1 MKNDILKSAKYYKD
15 KIKEQEE
22 AKIEN
27 FIIKNE
33 SIFKQINDIINDL
46 SCKGI
51 NSFDNYILVCNKY
64 EMTMYQ
70 KVFKLLGYECS
81 FSYDLTEVENIPCTL
96 KLSW

>member
-1 MKNDILKSAKYYKD
+1 MFILKSAKYYKD
-15 KIKEQEE
+15 KINEQEE
-22 AKIEN
+22 KKIEN

-70 KVFKLLGYECS
+70 KVFKQLGYECS
-81 FSYDLTEVENIPCTL
+81 FSYDLKDVEIIPCTL

>member
-15 KIKEQEE
+15 KIKEHEE
-22 AKIEN
+22 EKIEN
-27 FIIKNE
+27 FIIQNE

-51 NSFDNYILVCNKY
+51 NSFDNYILVCTKY
-64 EMTMYQ
+64 EMAMYQ
-70 KVFKLLGYECS
+70 KVFKQLGYECS
-81 FSYDLTEVENIPCTL
+81 FSYDLINVEIIPYTL